1 MSFRAPYVRP
11 VPISEY
17 LFTAVD
23 NCNLSRLSQLF
34 QNPKAN
40 PNCVNAMGKPLLVYA
55 AEKGFTLGMQK
66 ILAQPGARTNMKDR
80 DGQAALHVTAKK
92 GDLAGTK
99 ILVEAGASK
108 NIRDRAYCSPLHHAA
123 KQGRLEIVNYLVNDP
138 DGKHKHLPPVNIDA
152 VGNNKTTPLLE
163 ACYISNLPMIRML
176 MAAGART
183 DWKDYEGYTAKA
195 IAVLKG
201 WDKQIAPE
209 IPMDPFTTE
218 FIKRKVLAHCNG
230 IGSRSE
236 IDKTLFSLDGAY
248 SPYMH
253 QLMYKQLQQYFQRSQ
268 TLSDGH
274 KRAILEGFQRSA
286 PNMPAQDVADQ
297 IQRNELVITQ
307 AGWDRHAIDLVFFGD
322 YMAICNRGEGIPED
336 LTTIEVV
343 KIDRKLVTKEII
355 EEIRSQRSK
364 SCSEASA
371 YFYFDL
377 PAKLAGDGLFG
388 VVKDELCKKISE
400 FAPKPIKQGTC
411 TYAAAKAAS
420 RCSMMLL
427 TMSESDQSKYH
438 SHAVT
443 CKKESKLATLLG
455 RIDALSEYLHSHH
468 YEPHPAGKKP
478 LDDKLVRSCM
488 WKTTRHVNATNGKF
502 RLLYDGRIKELKAEY
517 PAVFLKTPPG
527 FRQPS
532 YKR

>member
-1 MSFRAPYVRP
+1 MSIRAPYVRP
-11 VPISEY
+11 ISISEY

-23 NCNLSRLSQLF
+23 NHNLSRLSQLF

-55 AEKGFTLGMQK
+55 AEKGFTLGIQK
-66 ILAQPGARTNMKDR
+66 ILSQPGARTNMKDR
-80 DGQAALHVTAKK
+80 NGQAALHVTAKK

-108 NIRDRAYCSPLHHAA
+108 NIRDGAFCSPLHHAA

-138 DGKHKHLPPVNIDA
+138 DGKHKHLSPLNIDA

-163 ACYISNLPMIRML
+163 ACYDSNLPMIRML
-176 MAAGART
+176 VAAGART
-183 DWKDYEGYTAKA
+183 DWRDHDGYTAKA

-209 IPMDPFTTE
+209 IPMDPFTSE

-236 IDKTLFSLDGAY
+236 IDRTLFSLEGAY

-253 QLMYKQLQQYFQRSQ
+253 QLMHKQLQQYFQRSQ

-274 KRAILEGFQRSA
+274 KRAILLAFQRSA
-286 PNMPAQDVADQ
+286 PNTPAEDVADQ
-297 IQRNELVITQ
+297 IQSNELVITQ
-307 AGWDRHAIDLVFFGD
+307 AGWHGHAIDLVFFGD
-322 YMAICNRGEGIPED
+322 YMAICNRGEGVPED

-364 SCSEASA
+364 SRTDASS

-388 VVKDELCKKISE
+388 FVKDELCKKISE

-411 TYAAAKAAS
+411 TFAAAKAAA
-420 RCSMMLL
+420 RCSMMFL
-427 TMSESDQSKYH
+427 TMNQADPSKYH
-438 SHAVT
+438 FCAFSS
-443 CKKESKLATLLG
+443 KKESKLASLLG
-455 RIDALSEYLHSHH
+455 RIDALSEYLHSHFD
-468 YEPHPAGKKP
+468 EPNPVGKKP

-488 WKTTRHVNATNGKF
+488 WKTNRHVNGTNGDF
-502 RLLYDGRIKELKAEY
+502 RRMCESRIKELKAEY
-517 PAVFLKTPPG
+517 PGVFLKYPPG
-527 FRQPS
+527 FHKPA
-532 YKR
+532 YVW